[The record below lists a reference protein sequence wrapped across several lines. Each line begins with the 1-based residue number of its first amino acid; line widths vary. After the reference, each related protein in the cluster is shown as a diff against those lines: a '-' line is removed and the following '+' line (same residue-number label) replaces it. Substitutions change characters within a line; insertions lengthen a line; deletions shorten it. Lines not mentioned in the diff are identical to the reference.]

1 MDFGRVITAM
11 VTPFDGNLN
20 VNFDYVERF
29 VDYLIDEQGSE
40 SLVVCGTTGESPT
53 LTEEEKLE
61 LFKIVTARAKGR
73 CKVIAGTGTYDTAH
87 SIEMT
92 KQAERIGVD
101 GILLVSPYYNRPDQ
115 EGLYAHFRA
124 VAEQTSLPVM
134 LYNIPKRT
142 GVTISADTIV
152 RLARDCSNIV
162 ATKEAHVDLDLI
174 TSIIGQAPEG
184 FKVYSGDDIMT
195 LPMMSIGAHGV
206 VSVASHVIG
215 REIHQLLQ
223 TFLSGNVAEAARM
236 HVSLQEKFN
245 ALFLRPNPVMVKTV
259 LRNKGIDVGGVRL
272 PLVNGSAE
280 EERYITELFA

>member
-1 MDFGRVITAM
+1 M
-11 VTPFDGNLN
+11 
-20 VNFDYVERF
+20 
-29 VDYLIDEQGSE
+29 
-40 SLVVCGTTGESPT
+40 VCGTTGESPT

>member
-1 MDFGRVITAM
+1 LDFGRVITAM